1 MERGRQLTKNSVIQL
16 LVIIL
21 CIKARDQSFKQTDFE
36 DPILPPPYVG
46 EKDEGYEGDW
56 QSFASS
62 EVVVVEEEKK
72 KKGKSI

>member
-1 MERGRQLTKNSVIQL
+1 
-16 LVIIL
+16 
-21 CIKARDQSFKQTDFE
+21 
-36 DPILPPPYVG
+36 VG